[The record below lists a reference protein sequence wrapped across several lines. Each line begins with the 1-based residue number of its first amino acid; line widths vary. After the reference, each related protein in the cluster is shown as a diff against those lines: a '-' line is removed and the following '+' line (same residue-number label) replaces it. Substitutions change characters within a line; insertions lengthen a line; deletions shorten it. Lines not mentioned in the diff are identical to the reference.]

1 MSNTNFSLIIFLLVY
16 TTNFYSQ
23 KDKILIFNSVKDT
36 VVNVEILNNQTK
48 IIGKVTDSLGV
59 VKDAH
64 VLNVNTNIGTSSNDD
79 GEFEMMVSLGDII
92 EVSSVQHKK
101 LKLIIANT
109 ILKNKYLA
117 ISLSFETYILDEIIV
132 KKHNLSG
139 SLSIDAQMVPRD
151 TIKELVK
158 KMVDDIKNIDFS
170 KPFIKRYDHI
180 DKHVKPPL
188 VIVDPID
195 KVQGI
200 FFGTSINL
208 GKGKNEIS
216 RISFKKK
223 LENKAKFA
231 TTILKELGE
240 DFFFNKLKIPEKY
253 YHNFIDF
260 CTYKGVEELYK
271 KGNILEL
278 IRIFNEESIAY
289 HKIYNLK

>member
-1 MSNTNFSLIIFLLVY
+1 MFLKRYSIFFLLFFVSY
-16 TTNFYSQ
+16 V
-23 KDKILIFNSVKDT
+23 NS
-36 VVNVEILNNQTK
+36 QTK

-64 VLNVNTNIGTSSNDD
+64 ILNVNTNIGTSSNDD

-139 SLSIDAQMVPRD
+139 SLSIDALMVPRD
-151 TIKELVK
+151 TIQELVK
-158 KMVDDIKNIDFS
+158 KMVDDIKSIDFS
-170 KPFIKRYDHI
+170 KPFIRKYDHI